1 MLITGLHVL
10 NYNNTFYLN
19 WWLQSPFSLSSGTES
34 QQHLLV
40 ELHVLNTGG
49 ISAVADI

>member
-1 MLITGLHVL
+1 MVISGLL
-10 NYNNTFYLN
+10 NYNKTFYVN

-34 QQHLLV
+34 QQRLLV